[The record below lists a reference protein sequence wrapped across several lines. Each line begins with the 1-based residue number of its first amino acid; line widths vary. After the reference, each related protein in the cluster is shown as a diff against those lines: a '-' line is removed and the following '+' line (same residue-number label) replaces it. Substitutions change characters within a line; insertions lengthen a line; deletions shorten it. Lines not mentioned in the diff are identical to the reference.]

1 MNDAAIV
8 GVGCTGF
15 RSISP
20 EVSYKE
26 LMFEAAT
33 RAYQDAGVDPRR
45 DDPCPGA
52 APYPADAGD
61 ESQDFMKTKRCR
73 KRG

>member
-33 RAYQDAGVDPRR
+33 RASKTLELIL
-45 DDPCPGA
+45 
-52 APYPADAGD
+52 D
-61 ESQDFMKTKRCR
+61 ET
-73 KRG
+73 